1 MSASIIRVSFSAWL
15 NLLLICSIWRLIKL
29 VDALASHLSSKYR
42 LETSNDASKSESV
55 SSKGSFFSWHTF
67 CLHANFD
74 PDLIYIY
81 WCGMCQLENSKPK
94 FCFGFFAYNQGKLNG
109 IFFYLMAPLLLKSEC
124 CNPCSSSLSPLSPA
138 SKFAKLL
145 MHILSFF
152 FSFEFLVGR
161 FLLLWWAFI

>member
-1 MSASIIRVSFSAWL
+1 MLRTYQFHL
-15 NLLLICSIWRLIKL
+15 YP
-29 VDALASHLSSKYR
+29 LAFRFDEIFHGIFKNQRFVTRSVITRIEY
-42 LETSNDASKSESV
+42 NDSSKSEAV

-152 FSFEFLVGR
+152 SLEFR
-161 FLLLWWAFI
+161 